1 MKSQKQYTSINEVK
15 IASTG
20 LLLLCLFTSCIP
32 VKSLF
37 LGHPDAK
44 DMNRFNNKEIVPD
57 NCFSFQK
64 SININSFKVN
74 DWTTDKPNFK
84 PLFDVLKE
92 HSVRAFVLIQDDT
105 IKAEY
110 YRQDLDESS
119 IHSSYSMAKS
129 FISCLIGIAINEGHI
144 NNVHQKVQAFIPEI
158 LINKNGEQLT
168 LKHLLNHTSG
178 IKFSLS
184 QDARLYYGKNLS
196 AELEKIEFSCN
207 PGEKQ
212 EYLNINTQLLG
223 IIIKRATGLSVSAY
237 AQQKLWSSIGICNA
251 GIWSTDHSD
260 VEKSFCCLSVTALDY
275 AKFGKLYLNKGLGGD
290 GKQVFSTQ
298 WYYQTIKRDTT
309 QGSSYNYNYSWH
321 IGLKEYDDYMAIGLY
336 KQHIYVSPK
345 KKIIIVL
352 LNDRE
357 NKIRAE
363 RVNWWFMFRQ
373 LVDQL

>member
-15 IASTG
+15 IASIG
-20 LLLLCLFTSCIP
+20 LLLLCFFTSCIP

-44 DMNRFNNKEIVPD
+44 DMHRFKNKEIISD
-57 NCFSFQK
+57 SCFSFQK
-64 SININSFKVN
+64 SININGLKVN
-74 DWTTDKPNFK
+74 DWTTDKPSFK
-84 PLFDVLKE
+84 PLIDVLKE

-110 YRQDLDESS
+110 YRKGLDESS
-119 IHSSYSMAKS
+119 LHPSYSMAKS
-129 FISCLIGIAINEGHI
+129 FISCLIGIAIDEGHI

-178 IKFSLS
+178 IKFNLN
-184 QDARLYYGKNLS
+184 QDARLYYGKNLC

-223 IIIKRATGLSVSAY
+223 IIIKRATGFSVSAY
-237 AQQKLWSSIGICNA
+237 AQQKLWTSIGMCSSS
-251 GIWSTDHSD
+251 IWSTDHSD
-260 VEKSFCCLSVTALDY
+260 VEKSFCCLSATALDY
-275 AKFGKLYLNKGLGGD
+275 AKFGKLYLNKGFEG
-290 GKQVFSTQ
+290 GKQIFSTQ
-298 WYYQTIKRDTT
+298 WYNQSIKRDTA